1 MPFEK
6 IVTVYIALIFLL
18 IGCSSNNQQTTVH
31 NRNEQNKPKSQ
42 QENDELEVI
51 AENLDVPWSIERMND
66 TFYLTERSVSV
77 ILKELLGCLMEHYLL
92 VSTETAPMMK

>member
-1 MPFEK
+1 MPLKK
-6 IVTVYIALIFLL
+6 IVTVYIALIVLL
-18 IGCSSNNQQTTVH
+18 VGCSSNNQQDTVH
-31 NRNEQNKPKSQ
+31 NRNEQNTLQSQ

-51 AENLDVPWSIERMND
+51 AENLDVPWSIEKMND